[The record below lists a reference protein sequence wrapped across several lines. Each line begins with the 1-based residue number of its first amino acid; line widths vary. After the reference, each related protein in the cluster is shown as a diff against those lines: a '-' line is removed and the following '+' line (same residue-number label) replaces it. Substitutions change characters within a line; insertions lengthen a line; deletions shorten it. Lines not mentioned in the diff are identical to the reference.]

1 MRQGKMTMRV
11 YVPMPRHLA
20 SYIKTHPI
28 DMYTQV
34 NVIVNG
40 MREEHTR
47 LSLENTMTAT
57 LKEAFSIALRV
68 DFRVTKAY
76 TKPTV
81 DTVAQSS
88 GPEPMKYDMIES
100 SDN

>member
-1 MRQGKMTMRV
+1 
-11 YVPMPRHLA
+11 
-20 SYIKTHPI
+20 
-28 DMYTQV
+28 MYTQV

-47 LSLENTMTAT
+47 LSLENAMTAT

-100 SDN
+100 SDNWRTATRHKSDVRSGDKWFAFVVES